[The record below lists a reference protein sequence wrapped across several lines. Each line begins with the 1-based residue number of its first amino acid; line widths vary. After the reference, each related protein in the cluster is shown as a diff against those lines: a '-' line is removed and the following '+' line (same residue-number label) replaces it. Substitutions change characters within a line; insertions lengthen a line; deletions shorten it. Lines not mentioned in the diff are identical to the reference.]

1 MADPQLLQRAADLG
15 QSGPGDLP
23 AGLGGVE
30 VMAAPIGVELDE
42 QAMAL
47 DHLGQATEGRG
58 GALLLDQHGG
68 VERRGRVIQRD
79 HQVER
84 RLPGQPGMRRGILVQ
99 HHADHRPPRPLA
111 PMRPTPGCR
120 RHRAA
125 LRQPQPGRRVAERIA
140 VPALQHVV
148 EMPDRE
154 AGIMLVV
161 EPKHPL
167 QLVLRRAARRRLA
180 HPPVGQTRYPLL
192 AVASPPAAEGPLADA
207 QRRRRFHMAQRP
219 LLPTLQQLLKAHD
232 PDPRAHPR
240 PALPPQTA
248 GTVLKPDRS
257 RAPYAGQLARSL
269 H

>member
-84 RLPGQPGMRRGILVQ
+84 RPPGQPGMRRGILVQ

-111 PMRPTPGCR
+111 PVRPALARR

-125 LRQPQPGRRVAERIA
+125 PLQPQPGRGVAQRVA
-140 VPALQHVV
+140 VPPAQHVV

-154 AGIMLVV
+154 PGIMLVV
-161 EPKHPL
+161 ELQHPL
-167 QLVLRRAARRRLA
+167 QLVLGRPPWRRLA
-180 HPPVGQTRYPLL
+180 HPPIDQTRSTFL
-192 AVASPPAAEGPLADA
+192 AVAPAPAPEGPLAHA
-207 QRRRRFHMAQRP
+207 QRRGRLGMAQHPPLHRSSSSSKRMIPILERIPARP
-219 LLPTLQQLLKAHD
+219 S
-232 PDPRAHPR
+232 R
-240 PALPPQTA
+240 PSILER
-248 GTVLKPDRS
+248 L
-257 RAPYAGQLARSL
+257 
-269 H
+269 